1 MKSEKGMLRF
11 LLPDRTS
18 HTQNAQH
25 SSAHQRLHRENDHE
39 RLPTHTTAARQ
50 RRERREDAR
59 HILLL
64 KYRQIPAS
72 EDLVF
77 VGREERYDAMLLP
90 RVEPA
95 TLRPQ
100 PVGHGL
106 FVPGGRSG
114 EHSLLAADRAPQVA
128 R

>member
-1 MKSEKGMLRF
+1 VTATRVRF
-11 LLPDRTS
+11 
-18 HTQNAQH
+18 AQRRGRRGH
-25 SSAHQRLHRENDHE
+25 N
-39 RLPTHTTAARQ
+39 AARQ

>member
-1 MKSEKGMLRF
+1 MRIEVGAGASTRHDKGN
-11 LLPDRTS
+11 DRSWLEPRPESVSDWVGRVATS
-18 HTQNAQH
+18 
-25 SSAHQRLHRENDHE
+25 
-39 RLPTHTTAARQ
+39 PGARG
-50 RRERREDAR
+50 R

-106 FVPGGRSG
+106 LVPGGRSG